1 MARTAAELEQLSN
14 RGDQMTINEKD
25 LRRFSGSETMTRF
38 NSLFKNALLSEG
50 ALYLAQEGRAFWLMD
65 IIASVQGLE
74 AVKGEYF
81 QVWRLQVNEDRSAVV
96 TCDDGN
102 GNVLY
107 TQAIE
112 YTDFSLDHIK
122 LYAVKDG
129 DNLVIMLPGEY

>member
-1 MARTAAELEQLSN
+1 
-14 RGDQMTINEKD
+14 MTINEKD

-50 ALYLAQEGRAFWLMD
+50 ALYLAQEGQAYWLMD

-81 QVWRLQVNEDRSAVV
+81 QVWRLQVNEDQSALV

-102 GNVLY
+102 ENILY